1 MGLPVA
7 AGALLPLT
15 NTMLTPSLAG
25 ALMGISSLGVMANSL
40 LLHLEFSP
48 PSSNLHKPV
57 DSSPFSTSLVNTT
70 IQSSKVLGSVQKDL
84 EAQIA
89 DHNIENGS
97 HSQDRQGKF
106 VS

>member
-40 LLHLEFSP
+40 LLQLEFSP
-48 PSSNLHKPV
+48 PSNNLHKAV
-57 DSSPFSTSLVNTT
+57 DSSPFSASSVSTT